1 MLAEKTTSLAEQ
13 GAFSDILRKKKIQF
27 IIFQRRVR
35 QLQKN
40 RTTLLGYTKRKLERI
55 KLSKN
60 FIWPPLLK
68 IIKKNVFINTLTAR
82 GGLRGISCLY
92 WMQWV
97 ILPPTIR
104 LKFSMPSL
112 LLFSSQTSHPQGIQ
126 PSKLE
131 DTDGEQNK
139 PLP

>member
-40 RTTLLGYTKRKLERI
+40 RTTLLGYTERKLERI

-68 IIKKNVFINTLTAR
+68 IIKKKCFHKHINSKRRAER
-82 GGLRGISCLY
+82 NF
-92 WMQWV
+92 
-97 ILPPTIR
+97 LP
-104 LKFSMPSL
+104 L
-112 LLFSSQTSHPQGIQ
+112 LDAVGNITTNDKTEVLNAFFASF
-126 PSKLE
+126 
-131 DTDGEQNK
+131 
-139 PLP
+139 